1 MQSLLHFIRSG
12 GVMMIPIFLASLVAV
27 ALIIEHTWT
36 IKRAKKHLNWL
47 WQFPEKR
54 DQLLLKKPND
64 VITQYL
70 TEQEEEGLSEAE
82 DKRRLAGQLILV
94 QERRISWLST
104 IAAIAPL
111 LGLTGTVFG
120 MINIFFTIAGNPPA
134 NPLADLSRGIS
145 EALVATAGG
154 LIVAIIAA
162 IGNHALMNSNDDL
175 AMDLEAWI
183 NEHEAKAGGKSL
195 AHQAQ

>member
-1 MQSLLHFIRSG
+1 MQSLLQFLRSG

-27 ALIIEHTWT
+27 ALIIEHAWT
-36 IKRAKKHLNWL
+36 INRAKKHLNWL
-47 WQFPEKR
+47 WKFPEKR

-64 VITQYL
+64 VVTQYL
-70 TEQEEEGLSEAE
+70 IEQEEEQITAIE
-82 DKRRLAGQLILV
+82 DKRHLAGQLLLV
-94 QERRISWLST
+94 QERRISWLAT

-120 MINIFFTIAGNPPA
+120 MINIFFTIAGAPPA

-154 LIVAIIAA
+154 LIVAIVAA

-183 NEHEAKAGGKSL
+183 NENEAKAGGKSL